1 MALSKLTYATKV
13 ALNPQPD
20 IANENKVTDSD
31 MNEIKTVVNDAID
44 QVDTNTTSIENFGK
58 RLWEGSFS
66 SGSITVDG
74 LSNYTV
80 FIFVLDP
87 TVYCIGSKAWGVGGI
102 GTYASYSTQIY
113 NYRFGGSG
121 DTLTINNENR
131 GGSNGT
137 SNVAVRAI
145 YGLF

>member
-1 MALSKLTYATKV
+1 MSQITYANKTT
-13 ALNPQPD
+13 LNPQPS
-20 IANENKVTDSD
+20 IADENKVTAAD
-31 MNEIKTVVNDAID
+31 MNEIKSAVNDNDERINE
-44 QVDTNTTSIENFGK
+44 NTISIENIGK
-58 RLWEGSFS
+58 KLWGGSFT

-74 LSNYTV
+74 LSDYTV

-87 TVYCIGSKAWGVGGI
+87 TVYCIGSKTWGIGGI

>member
-1 MALSKLTYATKV
+1 MSQITYANKTT
-13 ALNPQPD
+13 LSPQPS
-20 IANENKVTDSD
+20 IADENKVTADD
-31 MNEIKTVVNDAID
+31 MNEIKSAVNDNDSRINE
-44 QVDTNTTSIENFGK
+44 NTSNISKFGK

-137 SNVAVRAI
+137 SNVPVRAI